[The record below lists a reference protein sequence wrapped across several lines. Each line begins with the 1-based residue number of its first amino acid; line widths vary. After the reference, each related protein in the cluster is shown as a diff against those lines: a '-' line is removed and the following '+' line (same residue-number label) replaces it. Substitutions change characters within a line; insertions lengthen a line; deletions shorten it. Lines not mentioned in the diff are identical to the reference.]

1 MRREE
6 GAEVTSAGAGGGCV
20 SDANEGSC
28 EAGCRNTLREL
39 PGIMESMR
47 YIIRITETPILWG
60 SHVFFFFSL
69 VQRVLKLSL
78 GVE

>member
-1 MRREE
+1 
-6 GAEVTSAGAGGGCV
+6 
-20 SDANEGSC
+20 
-28 EAGCRNTLREL
+28 
-39 PGIMESMR
+39 MESMR